1 MLTSPE
7 LLRETHLIGPRC
19 REWVMD
25 RERFPQ
31 LRAARFVWVGHSV
44 LRSPYRMVRLSSNY
58 SHIVAARSGRGR
70 TLIDG
75 TAIDWLPGH
84 VLLAPAG
91 ACHAFEIAGSE
102 PWEIAWVFFDDQ
114 NGSPVIPS
122 QRTQLVQADADDF
135 ALTLQMLTRE
145 AMGAA
150 HPAALQALV
159 NLLDTHA
166 RRLIGAD
173 QVDTRLWRLWTQ
185 VEADL
190 GHGWNSRKL
199 AQLALMSEEHLRR
212 LCHRHYQRS
221 PMNYLTQLRM
231 HRAGMLLRSTPN
243 KIEEIAHRVGFST
256 VYAFSAAFKRWSSV
270 PPSQFRLQTKT
281 L

>member
-1 MLTSPE
+1 MLPPPE

-19 REWVMD
+19 REWVLD
-25 RERFPQ
+25 PERLPQ
-31 LRAARFVWVGHSV
+31 LRAARFMWVGHSV
-44 LRSPYRMVRLSSNY
+44 LRSPYRMVRLHSDY

-75 TAIDWLPGH
+75 AVVDWLPGH

-91 ACHAFEIAGSE
+91 TSHAFEIAGTE
-102 PWEIAWVFFDDQ
+102 PWEIAWVFLDDRR
-114 NGSPVIPS
+114 GAPMIPT
-122 QRTQLVQADADDF
+122 QRAQLVRADADDF
-135 ALTLQMLTRE
+135 TLTLQMLTRE

-150 HPAALQALV
+150 LPAALQSLV
-159 NLLDTHA
+159 NLLDTHV

-173 QVDTRLWRLWTQ
+173 QVDARLWRLWTQ
-185 VEADL
+185 VEADPS
-190 GHGWNSRKL
+190 HDWNVRKL

-221 PMNYLTQLRM
+221 PMSYLTQLRM
-231 HRAGMLLRSTPN
+231 HRAGMLLRSTTS
-243 KIEEIAHRVGFST
+243 KIEEIAQRVGFST

-270 PPSQFRLQTKT
+270 PPSQFRQQTKT
-281 L
+281 P